1 VRKKITQDILNWSI
15 NFVEK
20 KSNKLNDWPICPY
33 AKQARL
39 KDQVKIVEVK
49 NAKDYLF
56 TVVKEARTIQEQNKK
71 LIIVAS
77 DDMNI
82 TIDEL
87 SCYINALNH
96 TFVMDDVYLMPFHP
110 DDEGEEEV
118 EFLEGDFELENEFYM
133 VLIQPFKELEKASS
147 DLHKQG
153 YYDKWNKEYYQ
164 DTVLLRQTYRRNKIW
179 LENHQKKEQK

>member
-1 VRKKITQDILNWSI
+1 VQKTITQDILDWSI

-20 KSNKLNDWPICPY
+20 TSDKLNNWPICPY

-39 KDQVKIVEVK
+39 KNQVKIVEVK
-49 NAKDYLF
+49 DAKDFLF
-56 TVVKEARTIQEQNKK
+56 TVVKESRTIKEQNKK

-77 DDMNI
+77 DDMHI
-82 TIDEL
+82 TLNEL

-96 TFVMDDVYLMPFHP
+96 TFVIDDIYLMPFHP

-118 EFLEGDFELENEFYM
+118 EFLEGEFELENEFYM

-164 DTVLLRQTYRRNKIW
+164 DTVIKRQSYRRNIQW
-179 LENHQKKEQK
+179 LENHRKKEQK